1 MKTLRELFSKYNP
14 PSKPGA
20 FLDDCGIY
28 SVAIS
33 STNKNRYEITVHP
46 TSMWSKKLIY
56 QVEEEIS
63 KAYDSKYS
71 VRFIT
76 CYPSSLYERDCLYE
90 LVADCEKR
98 GLIPDGF
105 FTGCEIMEGPKIAG
119 NESGTVIVSI
129 PFCQESLDF
138 LARRNAEK
146 AISDEIFIEFGIRRM
161 VEIRELQNYSSYE
174 QSAEMKNF
182 YSDIDRKCEEA
193 LKNYE
198 IYINTPEGE
207 KGAPAEAAAAELNLT
222 HINSAFDE
230 NAVAISEDNI
240 ITIGKGEFDI
250 SEPESVWGEA
260 FRIEPLSISSIRTPG
275 KDRVI
280 IGTVGGSV
288 CDTRNKKEWFVT
300 FGVFDG
306 NASMLVRFPNC
317 SEEQAKENAS
327 IVADGDVIAVHGDV
341 KKEMKS
347 GELYMTPEAFM
358 RVKRLDRKDKAKEK
372 RVELHL
378 HSSMSSMDA
387 LTQPGDVV
395 KTAMKWG
402 YNAIAI
408 TDHGNVQGFPDVM
421 LAIDKKYKGSEVPKE
436 ERFKPIYGMEAYFVN
451 DTSTP
456 IEGNYNPDFNAP
468 TVVFDL
474 ETTGLSPLDSQII
487 EFGAVKLVNGEVVDR
502 FSSFVH
508 PVFEDP
514 NEGIPENITKL
525 TSITN
530 EMVADAPLIEE
541 VLPKFMQFSD
551 GCLLV
556 AHNALFDTGF
566 VREACKKQEI
576 PFENPFL
583 DTVAL
588 SRFINPN
595 LHNHKLDSL
604 ADFYGLGDFNHH
616 RAVED
621 AEMLERIYV
630 QMLEQMKKMEIPDFR
645 VMEEEIRTN
654 SDPKKLKSYH
664 MIMLVKNPT
673 GLKNLYRLISE
684 SYLNYYYRNPRIPK
698 SLLDKYREGLIL
710 GSACSAGELFSAILE
725 NRSEQEIEEIASY
738 YDYLEVQP
746 VGNDGYLIDEEK
758 LGSEDDIRAIT
769 RRIVELGD
777 KLNKPVCATSDSHFI
792 NPEDELYRRILQ
804 VGNKMKN
811 ADRNIPLYLRTTDE
825 MLEEF
830 SYLGPEKAFEIVV
843 TNTNKIADMI
853 GRDVRPIPEGNFPP
867 HLDGAEEEL
876 TEKCW
881 TKARSMYGEH
891 LPQIVTDRL
900 NTELTSIIKNGFAV
914 LYVIAERLVHYSE
927 SQGYLVGSRGSV
939 GSSFVA
945 AMGGISEVN
954 ALPPHY
960 YCKKCRFSD
969 FTNVNDA
976 GSGFDLP
983 DAVCPVCGEKLEL
996 EGHDIPFETFLGFH
1010 GEKSPD
1016 IDLNFSGDVQGRVH
1030 KFTEEL
1036 FGAENVFKAGTLS
1049 TLADKT
1055 AYGYVMKY
1063 YENKGLMLP
1072 RAEIERIV
1080 SRCMGVKKTTGQHP
1094 GGIIVVP
1101 RDRDVYEFT
1110 PVQHPADDPKSNIVT
1125 THYAFS
1131 YLHDTIL
1138 KLDELGHDIP
1148 TKYKY
1153 LEKYSGVPIESV
1165 AMNDRTVYKLFE
1177 STEPLGIPQM
1187 DREDRTTRPL
1197 GLSVGTLGIPE
1208 MGTSFIQQVL
1218 LDAKPKNFADLLQ
1231 VSGLTHGTDVWL
1243 GNAQDLIKNGTCTI
1257 SKVVGT
1263 RDGIMLDLIRY
1274 GVEKSMSFKIME
1286 KVRKNKK
1293 GEKLP
1298 DEMFAAMNAANVPEW
1313 YQQSLQKIKY
1323 MFPKAHAAA
1332 YVMSAIRLAWYK
1344 VHQPVAFYCAMLT
1357 VAPEGFVGEIAVK
1370 GAQAVRDELLRID
1383 KLGMDAT
1390 ANEKKTASTMQL
1402 AHECL
1407 VRGIRFLPVDLNKS
1421 EASHFIPENG
1431 HIRMPFTAL
1440 AGLGEAVAEKIV
1452 EERCNAPFSSIEDLR
1467 ERGKVNKGLI
1477 DMLRDNGVLKGMN
1490 ESDQMSVFDL
1500 L

>member
-1 MKTLRELFSKYNP
+1 MKTLRELFSKFAPN
-14 PSKPGA
+14 SKQGE
-20 FLDDCGIY
+20 FLDAVTDYTVQVSAQNKERYEIIVSLSSYFGRSLIY
-28 SVAIS
+28 SV
-33 STNKNRYEITVHP
+33 EDC
-46 TSMWSKKLIY
+46 
-56 QVEEEIS
+56 IS

-76 CYPSSLYERDCLYE
+76 KYPPELYSLDRVKELIRDCE
-90 LVADCEKR
+90 RRAV
-98 GLIPDGF
+98 ITDGF
-105 FTGCEIMEGPKIAG
+105 FTECEISENIPG
-119 NESGTVIVSI
+119 SLVLSI
-129 PFCQESLDF
+129 PFSEGGLGYLSKVNTEAVLATEIKNVFSKNVTVQVREMESYVPFDQRASFKSLYEELD
-138 LARRNAEK
+138 RSSQK
-146 AISDEIFIEFGIRRM
+146 AMSDYEAFIANPDRD
-161 VEIRELQNYSSYE
+161 SS
-174 QSAEMKNF
+174 SRPGDSGN
-182 YSDIDRKCEEA
+182 DV
-193 LKNYE
+193 
-198 IYINTPEGE
+198 P
-207 KGAPAEAAAAELNLT
+207 LNLKMLR
-222 HINSAFDE
+222 SAYDE
-230 NAVAISEDNI
+230 NAVAIVEDGSVI
-240 ITIGKGEFDI
+240 IGNGEFDI
-250 SEPESVWGEA
+250 SSAESCWGEA
-260 FRIEPLSISSIRTPG
+260 FKIDPISISCASPRSNA
-275 KDRVI
+275 VVL
-280 IGTVGGSV
+280 GTVANSV
-288 CDTRNKKEWFVT
+288 CDTRNKRDWFVT
-300 FGVFDG
+300 FGMFDG
-306 NASMLVRFPNC
+306 NASIMVKYPKCN
-317 SEEQAKENAS
+317 EEQAKEYAALVS
-327 IVADGDVIAVHGDV
+327 DGDVIAAHGSI
-341 KKEMKS
+341 KKDIKT
-347 GELYMTPEAFM
+347 GELYLVPDAYMKIS
-358 RVKRLDRKDKAKEK
+358 RVDRKDRAKEK

-378 HSSMSSMDA
+378 HTSMSQMDA
-387 LTQPGDVV
+387 LTQPADVV

-402 YNAIAI
+402 YKAMAI
-408 TDHGNVQGFPDVM
+408 TDHGNVQAFPDVM
-421 LAIDKKYKGSEVPKE
+421 LAIEKKYKGSDVPPE

-451 DTSTP
+451 DTSSP
-456 IEGNYNPDFNAP
+456 LEGTFEGDFDAP

-474 ETTGLSPLDSQII
+474 ETTGLSALSSEII
-487 EFGAVKLVNGEVVDR
+487 EIGAVKIVGKEIVDR
-502 FSSFVH
+502 FSSFVNPGVH
-508 PVFEDP
+508 
-514 NEGIPENITKL
+514 IPETITEI
-525 TSITN
+525 TSIKD
-530 EMVADAPLIEE
+530 EDVADAPTLAEI
-541 VLPKFMQFSD
+541 LPKFMQFIE
-551 GCLLV
+551 GTLLV
-556 AHNALFDTGF
+556 AHNADFDTGF
-566 VREACKKQEI
+566 IREACKRFDI
-576 PFENPFL
+576 PFTNPYL

-588 SRFINPN
+588 SKYINPS
-595 LHNHKLDSL
+595 LHKHKLDIL
-604 ADFYGLGDFNHH
+604 AELYGLGDFNHH
-616 RAVED
+616 RAVDD
-621 AEMLERIYV
+621 AEMLEKIYLCMIEKLV
-630 QMLEQMKKMEIPDFR
+630 SMEIPDFKT
-645 VMEEEIRTN
+645 MDEEIRTN

-664 MIMLVKNPT
+664 MIILVQNMV
-673 GLKNLYRLISE
+673 GLKNLYRMISE

-710 GSACSAGELFSAILE
+710 GSACSAGELFEAILE
-725 NRSEQEIEEIASY
+725 NRPETEIEEIASY
-738 YDYLEVQP
+738 YDYLEIQP
-746 VGNDGYLIDEEK
+746 VGNDGYLIEEEK
-758 LGSEDDIRAIT
+758 LSSNDEIRAIT
-769 RRIVELGD
+769 KKIVALGD
-777 KLNKPVCATSDSHFI
+777 KLGKPVCATSDSHFI

-811 ADRNIPLYLRTTDE
+811 ADKNIPLYLRTTDE

-830 SYLGPEKAFEIVV
+830 SWLGAEKAHEVV
-843 TNTNKIADMI
+843 IENTNKIADMI
-853 GRDVRPIPEGNFPP
+853 ERGIRPIPEGNYPP

-881 TKARSMYGEH
+881 TRARSMYGEN
-891 LPQIVTDRL
+891 LPKIVSDRL
-900 NTELTSIIKNGFAV
+900 ETELHSIISNGFAV
-914 LYVIAERLVHYSE
+914 LYVIAERLVHFSE

-960 YCKKCRFSD
+960 YCKKCKFSD
-969 FTNVNDA
+969 FTNVNDV

-983 DAVCPVCGEKLEL
+983 DAICPVCGEKLCL

-1010 GEKSPD
+1010 GDKSPD

-1063 YENKGLMLP
+1063 YETKGEMLP
-1072 RAEIERIV
+1072 RAEIDRIV

-1101 RDRDVYEFT
+1101 RERDVYDFT
-1110 PVQHPADDPKSNIVT
+1110 PVQHPADDPKSDIVT

-1153 LEKYSGVPIESV
+1153 LEKFSGVSIDSV
-1165 AMNDRTVYKLFE
+1165 AMNDRTVYQLFE

-1187 DREDRTTRPL
+1187 SREDHNTRAL
-1197 GLSVGTLGIPE
+1197 GLSVGTLGLPE

-1263 RDGIMLDLIRY
+1263 RDGIMLDLIKY

-1298 DEMFAAMNAANVPEW
+1298 DEMFAAMNAAGVPEW

-1332 YVMSAIRLAWYK
+1332 YVMSSIRLAWYK
-1344 VHQPVAFYCAMLT
+1344 VHKPAAFYCAILT
-1357 VAPEGFVGEIAVK
+1357 VAPEGFVGEIAAK
-1370 GAQAVRDELLRID
+1370 GQAATVEELLRID

-1402 AHECL
+1402 ANECML
-1407 VRGIRFLPVDLNKS
+1407 RGIKFLPVDLNKS
-1421 EASHFIPENG
+1421 EANWFVPEGN

-1440 AGLGEAVAEKIV
+1440 SGLGENVALSIV
-1452 EERCNAPFSSIEDLR
+1452 EERNKAPFVSIEDLR
-1467 ERGKVNKGLI
+1467 ERGKVNKGII
-1477 DMLRDNGVLKGMN
+1477 DMLRANGVLDGLN
-1490 ESDQMSVFDL
+1490 ESDQMSVFDML
-1500 L
+1500 